1 MTVYDYAMI
10 GFYFAFM
17 LAIGW
22 VFSKHTKDTSDY
34 FRGGG
39 AMTWWLVG
47 ASSFVQT
54 FSAWSFVGLAGAIYS
69 RGSVVAWVFFTN
81 IVGLTVCAL
90 FTAARFRR
98 LRVITWVE
106 AIRERYG
113 LPTEQFYAYVNLFQG
128 FIYGGSGLY
137 ILSVFMSAMFG
148 IDVRLTIIVVGIVV
162 TLMSVSGGSW
172 AATASDFVQ
181 SLVIMAVIAV
191 TAFLTLRLPEVG
203 GLSGFL
209 QKVPKTHLQWG
220 FDVNTSVFFLWLFLG
235 LMNSVLNMNG
245 LSGGAARL
253 IVVKDEKSAVK
264 SLIIPMVGYL
274 FLPFL
279 VFIPGLA
286 ATFLFPD
293 INALYPQLNFPKEAA
308 YAAVAMKVLPTGMA
322 GLLACAMFSATMST
336 MDSALNRNAGI
347 FVKNIYQ
354 AVIRPHCGEK
364 EAIRVAKI
372 FTLILGGSLVVVGL
386 KFSEFKGLPIFELGG
401 LIGSLIAQPMLI
413 PLVLALFIKRIPSW
427 TAASTVFIGFVV
439 AVLTMKV
446 IPVTEIAEQ
455 AIGPLTKQARID
467 VSWMIPNLL
476 VTAVCTGWFFLS
488 MLFYREPK
496 PDDKRN
502 EQIENFFRKQRTP
515 IDLEAEGIAES
526 DGEQARTLGWLSLAY
541 GAFIFLG
548 IFIPN
553 PLSGRMVFL
562 CIGAGIGL
570 VGGLLIYA
578 AGKQRETV
586 EKSAKRTMPACDLS
600 LAEAEADV

>member
-1 MTVYDYAMI
+1 MTIYDYGIIA
-10 GFYFAFM
+10 FYFAFM
-17 LAIGW
+17 LVLGW
-22 VFSKHTKDTSDY
+22 VFSKHSKSTSDY

-39 AMTWWLVG
+39 AMTWWMVG

-69 RGSVVAWVFFTN
+69 RGSVVAWVFLTN
-81 IVGLTVCAL
+81 IVGLGVCAL

-137 ILSVFMSAMFG
+137 ILSVFMSAMFN
-148 IDVRLTIIVVGIVV
+148 IDVKLTIVVVGVVV

-191 TAFLTLRLPEVG
+191 TAVLTLRLPEVG
-203 GLSGFL
+203 GIVGFL
-209 QKVPKTHLQWG
+209 QKVPKTHFQWG
-220 FDVNTSVFFLWLFLG
+220 FDVNTSIFALWLFLG

-354 AVIRPHCGEK
+354 AVMRPHCGEK
-364 EAIRVAKI
+364 EAILIAKL
-372 FTLILGGSLVVVGL
+372 FTLLLGVSLVVVGL

-446 IPVTEIAEQ
+446 FPLGGLVEQ

-467 VSWMIPNLL
+467 VSWMLPNLL
-476 VTAVCTGWFFLS
+476 VTAVCTGWFFLT

-502 EQIENFFRKQRTP
+502 AQIENFFRKQRTP
-515 IDLEAEGIAES
+515 IDLEAEGIVES

-541 GAFIFLG
+541 GAFIALG
-548 IFIPN
+548 VFIPN
-553 PLSGRMVFL
+553 TLGGRSVFL
-562 CIGAGIGL
+562 CIGCGMSA
-570 VGGLLIYA
+570 VGGILLYA
-578 AGKQRETV
+578 AGRQGEKAETAI
-586 EKSAKRTMPACDLS
+586 KSKTVDLP
-600 LAEAEADV
+600 LPDVEADA